1 MVTFEKLV
9 NNLAEMLREKKYFS
23 NAMAM
28 CEKIA
33 RMDIKDFDF
42 RGQWIAYDKKGFGT
56 IVLTKNR
63 WGKIKEI
70 RAWNEDKSKVFN
82 VM

>member
-1 MVTFEKLV
+1 MITFEKLV
-9 NNLAEMLREKKYFS
+9 DNLAEILREKKYFS

-42 RGQWIAYDKKGFGT
+42 CCQWIAYDKKGFGT
-56 IVLTKNR
+56 IVLTKI
-63 WGKIKEI
+63 GGVKLK
-70 RAWNEDKSKVFN
+70 K
-82 VM
+82 

>member
-1 MVTFEKLV
+1 
-9 NNLAEMLREKKYFS
+9 
-23 NAMAM
+23 
-28 CEKIA
+28 
-33 RMDIKDFDF
+33 MDIKDFDF
-42 RGQWIAYDKKGFGT
+42 CCQWIAYDKKGFGT

-82 VM
+82 VR